1 MSDRNNPLT
10 EIGSGNPRAIP
21 DAMSADTALALNQN
35 SLAIERTEFSK
46 IRTDLA
52 LTNSRL
58 SVDRTHL
65 SYLRTI
71 VSLLGSAATLYKA
84 LPLLGASEIFSTGL
98 AVFLFLAAVF
108 FCYKDATTY
117 PKMKKHLREMEARA
131 NRLAKEAENQ
141 VYLLHE

>member
-1 MSDRNNPLT
+1 MSDRKSPIA
-10 EIGSGNPRAIP
+10 EIGSGSPRRIP
-21 DAMSADTALALNQN
+21 DTMPADTAFALNQN
-35 SLAIERTEFSK
+35 NLALERTEFSK

-65 SYLRTI
+65 SYLRTV

-98 AVFLFLAAVF
+98 AVFLFLAAAF

-117 PKMKKHLREMEARA
+117 PKMKRHLKEMEERA
-131 NRLAKEAENQ
+131 SKLAEETENN
-141 VYLLHE
+141 VYQFQE

>member
-1 MSDRNNPLT
+1 MSDRKNPIA

-21 DAMSADTALALNQN
+21 DTMPADTALALNQN

-71 VSLLGSAATLYKA
+71 VSLLGSAATLYEA
-84 LPLLGASEIFSTGL
+84 LPLLGASEVFSTGL
-98 AVFLFLAAVF
+98 AAFLFLAAIF
-108 FCYKDATTY
+108 FLYKDLSTY
-117 PKMKKHLREMEARA
+117 PKMKKRLQEMEERA
-131 NRLAKEAENQ
+131 SKLAEDVESQ
-141 VYLLHE
+141 VFRFPE